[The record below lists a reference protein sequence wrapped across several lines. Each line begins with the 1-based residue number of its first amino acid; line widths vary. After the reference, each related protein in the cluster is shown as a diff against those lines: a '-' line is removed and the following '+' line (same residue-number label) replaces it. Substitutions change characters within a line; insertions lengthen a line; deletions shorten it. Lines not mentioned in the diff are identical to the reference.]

1 MLAMIVTTFIK
12 RSRLQ
17 QRTENAMFVNAARLC
32 HIGGMNKVALSFCT
46 TWLALLGWAVAPVG
60 AKQSPALADGELGL
74 ARKLESAF
82 ERVAENASESVV
94 VITCTKK
101 GSAQLA
107 VADADDGSEQ
117 FDGSPFEYFFKQRR
131 NQTPQP
137 RDVDSQGSGIILR
150 EDGYILTNHHVVDG
164 VEEIKVR
171 LKDGREFDAKYVGGD
186 PAPRTDVAVIKIN
199 AKNLTAAR
207 LSDSDRVRVGQWA
220 IAIGAPYELD
230 YSFTVGFVSAKGR
243 SAVWSHA
250 GSAYEDYIQTD
261 ASINPGNSGGPL
273 CDIEGR
279 VIGMNTLIRG
289 LNRGIGFA
297 IPINMARE
305 IAEQLIAKGRVVR
318 PWIGVS
324 IESLSDNKELREFL
338 GSEFKDGVV
347 VKEITPGTPAAAS
360 GLKPADIIMR
370 VAGATV
376 KTPKELQQQI
386 LRAKVGQQI
395 SLDVIRDGKPL
406 KINVQTAEMDDTLVM
421 ASRRTPGRVKTD
433 SALGLTVQKL
443 SRELA
448 RQFDLKENTG
458 VVVTEVAEG
467 SAAQDRGFQHG
478 DVITEINRVPIAG
491 VDQFKDVL
499 AKANPKHGV
508 LVLFKRGGA
517 SRFEVL
523 REK

>member
-1 MLAMIVTTFIK
+1 MSLT
-12 RSRLQ
+12 S
-17 QRTENAMFVNAARLC
+17 
-32 HIGGMNKVALSFCT
+32 
-46 TWLALLGWAVAPVG
+46 VAPVV
-60 AKQSPALADGELGL
+60 AKQLPPLADGEVDL

-82 ERVAENASESVV
+82 ERVAENASASVV

-101 GSAQLA
+101 SSSQVAT
-107 VADADDGSEQ
+107 ADADDGSEQ
-117 FDGSPFEYFFKQRR
+117 FEGTPFEYFFKQRR
-131 NQTPQP
+131 GPAPQLH
-137 RDVDSQGSGIILR
+137 DVDSQGSGIILR

-164 VEEIKVR
+164 AGEIRVR

-186 PAPRTDVAVIKIN
+186 PAPRTDVAVIKIE

-207 LSDSDRVRVGQWA
+207 LGDSDNVRVGQWA

-243 SAVWSHA
+243 SAVWNHS

-279 VIGMNTLIRG
+279 VIAMNTLIRG

-305 IAEQLIAKGRVVR
+305 IADQLIEKGRVVR
-318 PWIGVS
+318 PWIGIS
-324 IESLSDNKELREFL
+324 IEPLADDKELREFL
-338 GSEFKDGVV
+338 GTEFKDGVV
-347 VKEITPGTPAAAS
+347 VKEVTPGTPAAAS
-360 GLKPADIIMR
+360 GLKPADIVVK
-370 VAGATV
+370 VAGVAV

-386 LRAKVGQQI
+386 LHTKVGQQI
-395 SLDVIRDGKPL
+395 ALDVIRSGNPM
-406 KINVQTAEMDDTLVM
+406 KITVKTAEMDDALVL
-421 ASRRTPGRVKTD
+421 ASRRVPERVKTEA
-433 SALGLTVQKL
+433 ALGLTVQKL

-448 RQFDLKENTG
+448 RQFDLKETAG
-458 VVVTEVAEG
+458 VVVTDVAEG
-467 SAAQDRGFQHG
+467 SAAQDKGLQHG
-478 DVITEINRVPIAG
+478 DVITEINRVPITS
-491 VDQFKDVL
+491 VEQFKEALVNADT
-499 AKANPKHGV
+499 KRGV
-508 LVLFKRGGA
+508 LVFFKRGGV